1 MLLQQSNAGVTI
13 QLIGN
18 IIILYNSYFTFCER
32 KKKKIERSK
41 RRNEIEKKRERKKK
55 REDRKEKTEKRRKK
69 EFCVCMCV
77 YLID

>member
-41 RRNEIEKKRERKKK
+41 RRNEIEKKRERKKEK
-55 REDRKEKTEKRRKK
+55 REDRKEKKKRVL
-69 EFCVCMCV
+69 CVCMCV